1 MRDSRIELDPD
12 DIDIVRSRFLHND
25 PLFADHIQVLQSL
38 WLLWVA
44 DGPQVVYKGM
54 RNVVRIYIRL

>member
-12 DIDIVRSRFLHND
+12 DIDIVRSRFLNND

-44 DGPQVVYKGM
+44 DGPQVV
-54 RNVVRIYIRL
+54 